1 MGFNFSKPFQDLAK
15 AVENAF
21 APSVKPVHKPAIR
34 GWNRLEG
41 NPRKADF
48 DRSMRAEIR
57 DPLWMLSRQWQF
69 GEFQGED
76 AGSPINVDVLTEHYS
91 LNRYAIKRDG
101 ARAYSDEIPLEAQV
115 EREAIPNDLGT
126 QIMLARHLLKDL
138 KKTLNAADFTEAKKW
153 LRQEFAIDPNLDL
166 LLHRESTQMHE
177 LAMATL
183 FDGFEVYQLERDEDF
198 ETKVNGSG
206 LVDNINDGIKAAGSR
221 LKDYF
226 ESLFTQPSSPD
237 KDAWRPSQLEY
248 QFDVAAE
255 DKNAKR
261 TLLCAEEFA
270 EGHLDW
276 YSFDIDNDDD
286 ADLTDEPNAN
296 VPASKQGEVRM
307 SFLPAPVTFE
317 GMPKSRYWEMENY
330 KTEFADIT
338 ANTTDLAKM
347 LFSEFAMIH
356 ADDWVIVPYKL
367 ETGTIVEVKGI
378 VVTDVFGEK
387 VLITAAGQGPDEDFH
402 RWNLYNLHTTK
413 EGDQSDHR
421 LFLPPVVDK
430 ILESE
435 PLEKVNFL
443 RDEMAN
449 MVWAVEST
457 LPSQLGTGISG
468 HETASRLREAENNVP
483 APPPPT
489 EAKIRYVL
497 GTEVPYNWI
506 PFAPVQLPGSFR
518 QIRLQRSKM
527 PGPVRHR
534 SQILEQPAPYF
545 VREEEVPR
553 SGAIVCRSYQRARWY
568 NGKTFTWIG
577 KRKRTGKG
585 EGSSGLAFDQIV
597 EARD

>member
-1 MGFNFSKPFQDLAK
+1 MGFNFSTAFQDLAK

-21 APSVKPVHKPAIR
+21 APSVKPIHKPMIR

-41 NPRKADF
+41 NPRKDDF

-101 ARAYSDEIPLEAQV
+101 AEAYSDEIPLEAQV
-115 EREAIPNDLGT
+115 EREVVPNDLGT

-138 KKTLNAADFTEAKKW
+138 KSTLAANDLTDAKKW
-153 LRQEFAIDPNLDL
+153 LRQEFSIDPNMDHQ
-166 LLHRESTQMHE
+166 LHRESIQMHE
-177 LAMATL
+177 LVMTSL
-183 FDGFEVYQLERDEDF
+183 FDGYEMYNQIKNGQFEA
-198 ETKVNGSG
+198 KVNADVLLNKKSEM
-206 LVDNINDGIKAAGSR
+206 LAAAGR
-221 LKDYF
+221 LKTYF
-226 ESLFTQPSSPD
+226 ESLFTQPDAPE

-248 QFDVAAE
+248 QFDVSAE
-255 DKNAKR
+255 DKNANR
-261 TLLCAEEFA
+261 TLLTAEEYS

-276 YSFDIDNDDD
+276 YSFDIDNDND
-286 ADLTDEPNAN
+286 ATLTDNPNAATK
-296 VPASKQGEVRM
+296 ASVQGEVRM

-347 LFSEFAMIH
+347 LFSEFAMLH

-367 ETGTIVEVKGI
+367 ETGNIVEVKGI
-378 VVTDVFGEK
+378 IVTDVFGEK
-387 VLITAAGQGPDEDFH
+387 VMIKAAGQGPDEDWH
-402 RWNLYNLHTTK
+402 RWNLFNLHTTK
-413 EGDQSDHR
+413 TGDQSDHR

-457 LPSQLGTGISG
+457 LPSQLGSGISG

-483 APPPPT
+483 VVPVVT
-489 EAKIRYVL
+489 DAKIRYVL

-506 PFAPVQLPGSFR
+506 PFAPVQLPGSIR
-518 QIRLQRSKM
+518 QIRLQRAKL
-527 PGPVRHR
+527 PGPDRHH
-534 SQILEQPAPYF
+534 SQILDQPAPYF

-553 SGAIVCRSYQRARWY
+553 SGAIVCRTYQRARWY

-577 KRKRTGKG
+577 KRKQTGKG
-585 EGSSGLAFDQIV
+585 EGSSGLGFDQIV
-597 EARD
+597 EVK